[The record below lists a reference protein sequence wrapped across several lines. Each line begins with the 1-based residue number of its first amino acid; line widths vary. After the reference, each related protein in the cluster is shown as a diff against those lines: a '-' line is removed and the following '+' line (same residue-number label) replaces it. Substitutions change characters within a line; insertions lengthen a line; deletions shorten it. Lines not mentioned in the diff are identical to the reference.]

1 MTNNNTDEL
10 RSILQNYIGSVYAK
24 AVETTGD
31 AERAKSI
38 TRRVMTLLKRTYEA
52 GMAPNDEMVNRLTQ
66 DCCQEDEYYQSRQ
79 AIFKDGA
86 IADMPDFDTAI
97 SSISQEQLD
106 AAAKAE
112 EKAIPAPVA
121 APSLYDDEDEDDDE
135 DYDDEDEDEDE
146 DDDDDDDE
154 AEDDEDEDSY
164 RPERKSNAN
173 GGAIAVLTILAV
185 ILAVLTF
192 CLVIM
197 VMTRGILPGGDSAF
211 VKNFTEWFNSNLF
224 LLY

>member
-24 AVETTGD
+24 AMETTGD
-31 AERAKSI
+31 AERAKKI

-52 GMAPNDEMVNRLTQ
+52 GMAPNDEMVARLTQ
-66 DCCQEDEYYQSRQ
+66 DCCQEDEYYQSRK

-112 EKAIPAPVA
+112 EKAAAPAP
-121 APSLYDDEDEDDDE
+121 APSLYDEDEDEDD
-135 DYDDEDEDEDE
+135 YDDDDE

-154 AEDDEDEDSY
+154 DEYDDDEDEDDEDDDEA
-164 RPERKSNAN
+164 PARKSDASK
-173 GGAIAVLTILAV
+173 GAIAVLAILAV
-185 ILAVLTF
+185 VLALLTF

-197 VMTRGILPGGDSAF
+197 VMTRGILPGGDSTF
-211 VKNFTEWFNSNLF
+211 VKGFTTWFNSTLF
-224 LLY
+224 PLY